1 MPEARASDGLAVV
14 GAGLGRT
21 GTNSLKLA
29 LERLL
34 GRPCYHMT
42 EVFER
47 QPDVA
52 VWQAAARG
60 EPADWRSL
68 LDGFG
73 ATVDWPA
80 CSFWREIAHTYEDPW
95 ILLSTRSSPEIW
107 WTSFEATIAAG
118 LQKPVP
124 ADRPDWAGRRAMV
137 LDLLD
142 ATFTPGWRNHD
153 DAVAAYQRH
162 VDEVRST
169 APAGRL
175 IEWRPDD
182 GWEPLCSALGAAVPD
197 EPFPHTNST
206 AEFVAEQHAA
216 DG

>member
-1 MPEARASDGLAVV
+1 MAESGGLVVV

-34 GRPCYHMT
+34 GRPCYHML

-52 VWQAAARG
+52 VWQAAVDGQAV
-60 EPADWRSL
+60 DWRSL
-68 LDGFG
+68 LGDFG

-80 CSFWREIAHTYEDPW
+80 CAFWQQIAAAEGDPW
-95 ILLSTRSSPEIW
+95 ILLSTRSSEDAW

-118 LQKPVP
+118 LQTPVP
-124 ADRPDWAGRRAMV
+124 PDRPDWAERRKMV
-137 LDLLD
+137 VGLLD
-142 ATFTPGWRNHD
+142 ETFTPGWRD
-153 DAVAAYQRH
+153 RDEAVAAYRRH
-162 VDEVRST
+162 NKAVRAE

-175 IEWRPDD
+175 IEWQPSD
-182 GWEPLCSALGAAVPD
+182 GWRPICEALGVPEPD
-197 EPFPHTNST
+197 EPFPRTNTT
-206 AEFVAEQHAA
+206 AEFQAEQHAP
-216 DG
+216 D